1 MWAQRPI
8 VEVKYLLTLLL
19 SLTAFAPEF
28 QNSNLTFSFQHHNQ
42 CVGRSKRSVLTVCC
56 LFETTTSDG
65 AYKTEMLVKRLAVGA
80 KAEGDA
86 ILLLFLQT
94 QSSNGTNDIKLVK
107 VIKGELK
114 PL

>member
-1 MWAQRPI
+1 MCWSQQ
-8 VEVKYLLTLLL
+8 EECT
-19 SLTAFAPEF
+19 
-28 QNSNLTFSFQHHNQ
+28 N
-42 CVGRSKRSVLTVCC
+42 RSSSVS
-56 LFETTTSDG
+56 TTTSDG
-65 AYKTEMLVKRLAVGA
+65 AYKAEMLVKRLAVGA
-80 KAEGDA
+80 KTEGDA